1 MQEINELKDSF
12 VDNLLPLKI
21 YLFGSMAEGKGN
33 EDSDF
38 DFYIVVDDS
47 QKDMLALT
55 EKAYKVIRFKQKR
68 AVDIIVNTKKE
79 FDIRKDKSAS
89 VEREVE
95 EKGVL
100 LYGA

>member
-1 MQEINELKDSF
+1 MQEINELKHSF
-12 VDNLLPLKI
+12 VDNLLP
-21 YLFGSMAEGKGN
+21 S
-33 EDSDF
+33 
-38 DFYIVVDDS
+38 
-47 QKDMLALT
+47 
-55 EKAYKVIRFKQKR
+55 KAIKLIRVKQKTPL
-68 AVDIIVNTKKE
+68 DIIVNTKKS

>member
-1 MQEINELKDSF
+1 MKDSF

-55 EKAYKVIRFKQKR
+55 AKAYKVIRFKQKKSSR
-68 AVDIIVNTKKE
+68 YHRKYKKR
-79 FDIRKDKSAS
+79 I
-89 VEREVE
+89 
-95 EKGVL
+95 
-100 LYGA
+100 

>member
-38 DFYIVVDDS
+38 DFYMIGRKTS
-47 QKDMLALT
+47 Q
-55 EKAYKVIRFKQKR
+55 V
-68 AVDIIVNTKKE
+68 
-79 FDIRKDKSAS
+79 RKYLMMQWFL
-89 VEREVE
+89 R
-95 EKGVL
+95 
-100 LYGA
+100 